1 METRFTKSAT
11 GRKLGKPTCSL
22 SGFSRGK
29 WMEFP
34 RPLGSVADRDELFAH
49 MREHDI
55 PAKEPDSLVVLVM
68 LIAAGVRIVR

>member
-1 METRFTKSAT
+1 
-11 GRKLGKPTCSL
+11 
-22 SGFSRGK
+22 
-29 WMEFP
+29 MEFP